1 MPAGRAVATAA
12 TTAADATAATGC
24 AASAGGAGDHASPFR
39 PREAHPGTVL
49 QNLQK
54 QRNEL
59 QNKQIHSK
67 QALQQPQQVAIGAPQ
82 PQPRVVQPQQRHS
95 AIGAPLSLR
104 EKDEFAELQSMLDE
118 LETSGVPL
126 PKGKWLYLR
135 YGKCISPVGGS
146 NSGRSMITLSRSGGG
161 W

>member
-54 QRNEL
+54 QRKRIT
-59 QNKQIHSK
+59 KQTNTFK
-67 QALQQPQQVAIGAPQ
+67 AGPAA
-82 PQPRVVQPQQRHS
+82 
-95 AIGAPLSLR
+95 A
-104 EKDEFAELQSMLDE
+104 
-118 LETSGVPL
+118 TT
-126 PKGKWLYLR
+126 
-135 YGKCISPVGGS
+135 
-146 NSGRSMITLSRSGGG
+146 GRSATAATATGRSATAASQRYRCPAVFAGEG
-161 W
+161 